1 MRSPLTNALLA
12 LRSAR
17 PSLDVGPSH
26 VLRRA
31 KLVLALASTIALS
44 ACSKVD
50 QWWAA
55 VHSSDS
61 TDASLIEEPNVD
73 DTDASTHPAA
83 HPPRS
88 HDGGHHRNHAD
99 GGVAAQDAPSSES
112 NSSDAGSAQDGAVAY
127 NGPTMTAMWVWVP
140 VFERMEWDGP
150 KVGYLRAGAQVPL
163 VSAQSTGNG
172 SGCPRG
178 WYAVE
183 GGGYMCLNRMTTLD
197 PHDLEGRRPAQPDLS
212 QPYPYT
218 YMTSYRAATMYRWLP
233 SAADM
238 REVEPE
244 RFGIVR
250 DAGASM
256 GVASAPSGTG
266 ALLSTGIN
274 TGINAINTMDG
285 GRSNG
290 STAPIVANRA
300 QAEDAGV
307 RIEDLQGEQGSPML
321 RRMLAGMYISVDREM
336 ASAGRRFWRTQ
347 NGGFVERG
355 VVSLL
360 RNPPNFQGVTLDEA
374 HSLPMAF
381 MVAFEGYTFDLSPDG
396 RRVVRRE
403 QAPRLTSYHLTSDP
417 PVTVGHDNYL
427 KTSGGFYL
435 RERNIRQ
442 VHITPPPAEVTADEK
457 WVEVNLDRQML
468 IAYVGPRPVYV
479 TLISSG
485 RRNRDNEER
494 NYETVQGGFRIQS
507 KHIATTMDG
516 NSAGDGPYSIEDV
529 PWVMY
534 FENSFALHGA
544 FWHNTFGYMRSH
556 GCVNMA
562 PADAR
567 WVFQWSEP
575 QLPAGWHGVN
585 SNDRTRPGT
594 RVYVH
599 YERQPL
605 GERGGPRVVPQH

>member
-1 MRSPLTNALLA
+1 M
-12 LRSAR
+12 
-17 PSLDVGPSH
+17 
-26 VLRRA
+26 
-31 KLVLALASTIALS
+31 
-44 ACSKVD
+44 D

-55 VHSSDS
+55 VHSTDS
-61 TDASLIEEPNVD
+61 ADAAVVGEDPNNTDPSLPTADSQDSGVPHVRPRHHGDAGVHAHAE
-73 DTDASTHPAA
+73 DASTNANDGQFAGNSADAA
-83 HPPRS
+83 TAG
-88 HDGGHHRNHAD
+88 DGGAI
-99 GGVAAQDAPSSES
+99 
-112 NSSDAGSAQDGAVAY
+112 AY
-127 NGPTMTAMWVWVP
+127 NGPTITATWVWVP
-140 VFERMEWDGP
+140 VYERMDWDGP

-163 VSAQSTGNG
+163 VSAASTGSGN
-172 SGCPRG
+172 GCPRG
-178 WYAVE
+178 WYAVQ
-183 GGGYMCLNRMTTLD
+183 GGGYVCLNRMTTLD

-233 SAADM
+233 SEADM
-238 REVEPE
+238 RETEPE
-244 RFGIVR
+244 RFGLVVR
-250 DAGASM
+250 DAGSSAV
-256 GVASAPSGTG
+256 VAAATGTG
-266 ALLSTGIN
+266 ALLSTGN
-274 TGINAINTMDG
+274 NLTINAINTMDG
-285 GRSNG
+285 GRPATPSQPG
-290 STAPIVANRA
+290 IVANRA

-307 RIEDLQGEQGSPML
+307 RIEDLQGAAGSPLL
-321 RRMLAGMYISVDREM
+321 RRMLAGMYISIDREM
-336 ASAGRRFWRTQ
+336 TSAGRRFWRTQ

-355 VVSLL
+355 LVSPL
-360 RNPPNFQGVTLDEA
+360 RAAPTFQGVTLDEA
-374 HSLPMAF
+374 HPLPMAF

-417 PVTVGHDNYL
+417 PVTVGRENYY

-435 RERNIRQ
+435 RERNIRM
-442 VHITPPPAEVTADEK
+442 VRTSAPPAEVGATEK
-457 WVEVNLDRQML
+457 WIEVNLDRQML
-468 IAYVGPRPVYV
+468 IAYEGARPVYV
-479 TLISSG
+479 TLVSSG
-485 RRNRDNEER
+485 RRNRDSEDR

-544 FWHNTFGYMRSH
+544 FWHNVFGYMRSH

-567 WVFQWSEP
+567 WVFGWSEP
-575 QLPAGWHGVN
+575 QLPMGWHGVTA
-585 SNDRTRPGT
+585 NDQTRPGT

-599 YERQPL
+599 YERQAL